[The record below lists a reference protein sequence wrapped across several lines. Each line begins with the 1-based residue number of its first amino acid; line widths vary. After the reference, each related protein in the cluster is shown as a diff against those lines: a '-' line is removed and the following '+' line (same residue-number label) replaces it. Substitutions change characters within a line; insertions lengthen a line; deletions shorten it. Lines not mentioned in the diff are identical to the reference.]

1 MPPTE
6 SPAARKS
13 PDDIRS
19 TPRPVEPRPGNLPKP
34 DVESKSPGETP
45 YERFM
50 RENPKSTHVRPEDV
64 SERIDPQTGERKT
77 VIKVRAR
84 NPEPIPGSDIPPT
97 NENGIK

>member
-13 PDDIRS
+13 PDDLRS

-45 YERFM
+45 YERWM
-50 RENPKSTHVRPEDV
+50 RENPKSTVRPEDV
-64 SERIDPQTGERKT
+64 YERVDPQTGERKM
-77 VIKVRAR
+77 VVKVRAR
-84 NPEPIPGSDIPPT
+84 NPRPTPGSDVPPT
-97 NENGIK
+97 NENGTK